1 MLRKVAVGLL
11 VLYGSARRP
20 CSRSCC
26 MVRALGG
33 GTSARCRRLP
43 GSGGLMSTGRTLAPT
58 GCAHVPG
65 TPAHPSRSPVPSR
78 EVCASHGEQMYCP
91 RPVPRGRTQQRS
103 LPTVFPASSRRW
115 GQVCLK
121 AFQHQRFF
129 PLLRR
134 TKTPSRRW
142 CHREPSRLDR
152 VTSVGLPT
160 PLFQGGASA
169 DRGRPGSADGFQM
182 CCLR

>member
-1 MLRKVAVGLL
+1 
-11 VLYGSARRP
+11 
-20 CSRSCC
+20 

-33 GTSARCRRLP
+33 GASARCRRLP

-65 TPAHPSRSPVPSR
+65 TPAHPSRSPVPSK

-121 AFQHQRFF
+121 ASQHQRFF

-142 CHREPSRLDR
+142 CHGEPSRLDLCHISGSPRPSVLRRCIRGQGPAR
-152 VTSVGLPT
+152 V
-160 PLFQGGASA
+160 
-169 DRGRPGSADGFQM
+169 GRWIPDVLSTLVIHFLYTWQFE
-182 CCLR
+182 R